1 MPEGRI
7 IKAYSGH
14 YFVSHRD
21 GVVDCKLRGRLRK
34 EDKDVLVGDMVS
46 FTLTDPQGTYGVIED
61 ILPRRTRL
69 LRPPVANV
77 DQAVIVTAC
86 NEPLPDLELLDRILV
101 AVTADS
107 LDIVICLNK
116 IDLVSRYAAD
126 KIAKPYRNA
135 GYKTIKTSA
144 RAGWGMT
151 RLRKALS
158 GRLSVF
164 AGPSGVGKSAL
175 LNALEPG
182 LRLETGEV
190 SAKTGRGRHTTR
202 HAHLLK
208 IEPAGYVADT
218 PGFSK
223 LDLDGIDSRSL
234 EHLFP
239 EFRIPMQYCKFTT
252 CLHHKEPH
260 CGVKKAMEAGNI
272 EEFRYSH
279 YVKLLLE
286 IVERERRRGR

>member
-1 MPEGRI
+1 MPEGRV

-14 YFVSHRD
+14 YFVSHGD
-21 GVVDCKLRGRLRK
+21 TVVDCKIRGRLQK
-34 EDKDVLVGDMVS
+34 EDKDVLVGDIVS
-46 FTLTDPQGTYGVIED
+46 FTFTSRDGLYGVIED
-61 ILPRRTRL
+61 VLPRQTRL
-69 LRPPVANV
+69 YRPPVANV
-77 DQAVIVTAC
+77 DQAVVVMAC
-86 NEPLPDLELLDRILV
+86 SEPSPDLELLDRILTTV
-101 AVTADS
+101 EVDS
-107 LDIVICLNK
+107 LDIVICFNK

-126 KIAKPYRNA
+126 KLTKPYRNA

-151 RLRKALS
+151 GLRKALS
-158 GRLSVF
+158 GKLSVF

-175 LNALEPG
+175 LNSLEPG

-202 HAHLLK
+202 YPHLLK

-223 LDLDGIDSRSL
+223 LDLDRIDSRTL
-234 EHLFP
+234 GYLFR
-239 EFRIPMQYCKFTT
+239 EFKIPMEDCKFST
-252 CLHHKEPH
+252 CVHHKEPD
-260 CGVKKAMEAGNI
+260 CGVKKAVKAGHI
-272 EEFRYSH
+272 AEFRYSH

-286 IVERERRRGR
+286 STERERRRGR

>member
-1 MPEGRI
+1 MPKGRV

-14 YFVSHRD
+14 YYVSHGD
-21 GVVDCKLRGRLRK
+21 TVVDCKLRGRLRK

-46 FTLTDPQGTYGVIED
+46 FTLTDPQGVYGVIED
-61 ILPRRTRL
+61 LFPRKTRL

-77 DQAVIVTAC
+77 DQAVIVIAC
-86 NEPLPDLELLDRILV
+86 NEPEPDLELLDRILV
-101 AVTADS
+101 TVAANS

-126 KIAKPYRNA
+126 KTAKPYRSA

-158 GRLSVF
+158 GKLSVF

-175 LNALEPG
+175 LNSLEPG

-190 SAKTGRGRHTTR
+190 SARTGRGRHTTR

-208 IEPAGYVADT
+208 IEPQGYVADT

-234 EHLFP
+234 GYLFP
-239 EFRIPMQYCKFTT
+239 EFRVPMQYCKFTT
-252 CLHHKEPH
+252 CLHHKEPK
-260 CGVKKAMEAGNI
+260 CGVKKAMETGNI
-272 EEFRYSH
+272 EEFRYTH

-286 IVERERRRGR
+286 IAERERRRGR